1 MTIEIIKKGIEPQD
15 RKVEGTCNKC
25 LAVMRWNKSD
35 GEHCRSFGCE
45 WNTIKCPEC
54 GNSVNWQYA
63 P

>member
-1 MTIEIIKKGIEPQD
+1 
-15 RKVEGTCNKC
+15 
-25 LAVMRWNKSD
+25 MRWNKSD

-54 GNSVNWQYA
+54 GNSVNGQYA